1 MLQRSTQVGEF
12 YVMSPPTNVPKTDG
26 VKGFMDMLIYDEES
40 DRHVK
45 ITWEKAYG
53 ACCIGGL
60 VGNTPM
66 EKDGTDA
73 EPAMTL
79 ADWKTA
85 ADGWSRMNTDG
96 WNARTAATL
105 KHVCIVVARPF
116 IEHSMLSAVLAVS
129 GGDTGA
135 TIFGPSD
142 MQISVRL
149 NPNFEQDPNALLF
162 MQHRQFLFLFVSFCR
177 PTPLSRRSKGAR
189 LQIRILFDCA
199 FLAGVHRRCL
209 LPHSP
214 CFCVLAATTPATS
227 RRSSPSTR
235 TCS

>member
-60 VGNTPM
+60 VGATPM

-79 ADWKTA
+79 ADWKTTPHA
-85 ADGWSRMNTDG
+85 ACYCS
-96 WNARTAATL
+96 L
-105 KHVCIVVARPF
+105 
-116 IEHSMLSAVLAVS
+116 
-129 GGDTGA
+129 
-135 TIFGPSD
+135 
-142 MQISVRL
+142 RL
-149 NPNFEQDPNALLF
+149 RASEL
-162 MQHRQFLFLFVSFCR
+162 C
-177 PTPLSRRSKGAR
+177 
-189 LQIRILFDCA
+189 
-199 FLAGVHRRCL
+199 
-209 LPHSP
+209 
-214 CFCVLAATTPATS
+214 
-227 RRSSPSTR
+227 
-235 TCS
+235 